1 MGFIGLVIM
10 GTLLYLAKKK
20 EKAQFEAFANELAC
34 EKQEKQKR
42 HMFEK
47 DFAQI
52 INVITRQPDAEE
64 LVESLFQFRLIK
76 GKLEKKQIEMDTET
90 KHAFE
95 RIVGEKLPNMLQS
108 YLELSE
114 ANQRNEKTTLLR
126 SIQTMKE
133 ELKSIEETVEKKKL
147 NQFQKWANIK

>member
-20 EKAQFEAFANELAC
+20 EKAQFEAFANEMEF

-47 DFAQI
+47 TFAQI

-76 GKLEKKQIEMDTET
+76 GKLEKKQAEMDTET
-90 KHAFE
+90 KHTFE
-95 RIVGEKLPNMLQS
+95 RIVHERMPNLLES
-108 YLELSE
+108 YFQLSE
-114 ANQRNEKTTLLR
+114 ANQKNEKITLLR
-126 SIQTMKE
+126 SIQTMQE
-133 ELKSIEETVEKKKL
+133 ELKSIEETLEKKKL